1 MGTTDSLVKSYNSFS
16 GCDIRAVFQ
25 DKQIG
30 ELQAISYSVTREK
43 APIYCMGSP
52 DPKAFN
58 RGKRG
63 VAGTMVFVVFDRSA
77 LLDALQAMSF
87 LSDTDEM
94 RTYQNY
100 QSVEGVSQPFSSINS
115 LTQVTPATTPK
126 QVPAGAAA
134 GWDQAVMAPFY
145 VDQIPPFSVT
155 LAAANEYGAMS
166 VKKIIGVEILNE
178 GSGCSIDDIVTEE
191 QYTYVARLITP
202 WIPQPSASI
211 SVGIGAS

>member
-16 GCDIRAVFQ
+16 GVDIRAVFN

-30 ELQAISYSVTREK
+30 ELQAVSYSVTREK
-43 APIYCMGSP
+43 APIYTMGSP
-52 DPKAFN
+52 DARSFN

-63 VAGTMVFVVFDRSA
+63 IAGTMVFVVFDRSA
-77 LLDALQAMSF
+77 LLDALQAMTF
-87 LSDTDEM
+87 LSDTDEL
-94 RTYQNY
+94 RTYDNY
-100 QSVEGVSQPFSSINS
+100 QNVVGVKQSFSSINALS
-115 LTQVTPATTPK
+115 QVQPATTPLT
-126 QVPAGAAA
+126 VPAGAAA
-134 GWDQAVMAPFY
+134 GWDQEARSPFY
-145 VDQIPPFSVT
+145 VDQIPPFSIT

-202 WIPQPSASI
+202 WMPQPSI
-211 SVGIGAS
+211 SLSSGLGAS